1 MAEQPLTTSDSGSAR
16 PPSAAA
22 EPAAPLSERGF
33 IGKVLRTEAEAILRV
48 AELLE
53 RDAESEES
61 VLWSRAVDMLAG
73 CTGHVVVSGMG
84 KSGLI
89 GAKIS
94 ATLSS
99 LGQPSSVVHPAEAMH
114 GDLGRIAADDV
125 VILLSASGETEEIVN
140 LAAILRHDGVPRLGI
155 SSSRDSSLA
164 RNSEIHLSMGDLTEA
179 CPMNLAPTTST
190 AVMLAIGD
198 ALALAVSRR
207 RNFGRDDF
215 QRRHPG
221 GMLGAGLKPV
231 TEVLRFRVGENL
243 PVVPDDVTVRD
254 ALEQSSQ
261 DRRSGAIVLVDEIGR
276 LSGIF
281 TDADFRRLMRQNPDG
296 MDLPIRD
303 VMTRHPKHLTV
314 DDLVRDAVQMMRERR
329 LDEIPVL
336 DHDGKPIGLV
346 DVQDLIAMK
355 VVKE

>member
-1 MAEQPLTTSDSGSAR
+1 MATP
-16 PPSAAA
+16 A
-22 EPAAPLSERGF
+22 EIAF
-33 IGKVLRTEAEAILRV
+33 IADVLRTEAQAILRV
-48 AELLE
+48 AESLAKPQS
-53 RDAESEES
+53 AENP
-61 VLWSRAVDMLAG
+61 LWKKALDMLAD
-73 CTGHVVVSGMG
+73 CTGHVIVSGMG

-94 ATLSS
+94 ATMTS

-114 GDLGRIAADDV
+114 GDLGRISADDV
-125 VILLSASGETEEIVN
+125 VILLSASGETEEITN
-140 LAAILRHDGVPRLGI
+140 LAAILRADNVKRLGI
-155 SSSRDSSLA
+155 SCAAQSTLA
-164 RNSEIHLSMGDLTEA
+164 RLCDVHLCMGDLTEA
-179 CPMNLAPTTST
+179 CPMNLAPTTSS

-198 ALALAVSRR
+198 ALALAVSQR

-221 GMLGAGLKPV
+221 GLLGVGLRSI

-243 PVVPDDVTVRD
+243 PVVKENVTV
-254 ALEQSSQ
+254 AEAMAETPG
-261 DRRSGAIVLVDEIGR
+261 DRRTGAIVIVDGEGR

-281 TDADFRRLMRQNPDG
+281 TDADFRRLICANPNG
-296 MDLPIRD
+296 MNEKIGA
-303 VMTRHPKHLTV
+303 VMTKLPKHLTV

-336 DHDGKPIGLV
+336 DHDGRPIGIV

-355 VVKE
+355 VVRE